1 MLPLLATLATA
12 EPRVL
17 LYTMGAGDDLLS
29 RWGHA
34 ALCVLPRD
42 KTSGPCYDFGH
53 TDYSSTFG
61 VIWEFYRAEGQYWGE
76 SENLLVLVK
85 RFRLRDQS
93 VWSQEL
99 RLAPGEADKLA
110 AKLAASVEGD
120 EKYYV
125 YHHFHDNC
133 STRVR
138 DFIDEATGGA
148 LRRDSDTP
156 DGPSYRAIAEL
167 GLSGFWPLQV
177 ALELGLGRESDRRTT
192 PWQRM
197 LHPDEL
203 RAQVAARLGAEPRV
217 VYARKG
223 PPPADQSHH
232 GRWMVGGTGLVL
244 GGLVAGLNRNDAR
257 AAAFVAG
264 LAAGLPGLVFWLSA
278 AVTALGELRWNEVLL
293 CLLPVDLALPWL
305 PRADRYAELRLA
317 GLALVAVLWAA
328 GVLVQPLGP
337 VLLLAA
343 APLAAWRFLRP
354 AVFSMERLK
363 RRRW

>member
-1 MLPLLATLATA
+1 MPEVMLLLAALAAAA

-17 LYTMGAGDDLLS
+17 LYTMGVGDELLG

-34 ALCVLPRD
+34 ALCIVPRD
-42 KTSGPCYDFGH
+42 STVGPCYDYGY

-61 VIWEFYRAEGQYWGE
+61 VIWEFYRSEGKYWGE
-76 SENLLVLVK
+76 TENLPLLVK
-85 RFRLRDQS
+85 RFRNRDQDI
-93 VWSQEL
+93 WYQEL

-110 AKLAASVEGD
+110 VRLSESVEGD
-120 EKYYV
+120 DKYYI

-138 DFIDEATGGA
+138 DFIDEATDGA

-156 DGPSYRAIAEL
+156 EGATYRSMAEL

-177 ALELGLGRESDRRTT
+177 ALELGLGREADRHTT

-203 RAQVAARLGAEPRV
+203 RAQVASRLGAEPRV
-217 VYARKG
+217 IYTRKG
-223 PPPADQSHH
+223 PSPVDQSHQ

-244 GGLVAGLNRNDAR
+244 GGLVAGLNRTDAR
-257 AAAFVAG
+257 AAAFIAG

-278 AVTALGELRWNEVLL
+278 CITALSELRWNEVLL

-305 PRADRYAELRLA
+305 PRADRYAELRLL
-317 GLALVAVLWAA
+317 GLALVAVLWAT

-343 APLAAWRFLRP
+343 APLAAWRWFRP
-354 AVFSMERLK
+354 ARSPQ
-363 RRRW
+363 